1 MNSPNKKLEI
11 ILAKAAGGQP
21 LGEKDLIFLLGINN
35 RDQLESI
42 FRVARNLRH
51 KYFGNKIFLYGFLYI
66 TTHCKNDCRFCFF
79 RKSNTASR
87 RYRKE
92 DQEIV
97 SVACRMAESGVHLI
111 DLTMGE
117 DPAYFNRG
125 TNGFEQL
132 LNLMQTV
139 RHTTGLPVM
148 ISPGVMQ
155 DDQLK
160 KVVEAGA
167 SWYACYQETHS
178 RSLFQHLRPGQD
190 YDVRMGAKLAA
201 HQRGLLIEE
210 GLLCGVG
217 ETPADVAESISVIR
231 SIDADQVRVMNFIPQ
246 QGTPMENRTPPDSTK
261 ELLISAVMRLIFPD
275 RLIPA
280 SLDVDGLIGLRRRL
294 NAGANV
300 VTSLV
305 PPGGGLAGVA
315 QHSLDIEEGNRTSA
329 RVMSILDTIG
339 LRPASVKEYIKW
351 IQRRKRSVE
360 VNRSAEKIA
369 C

>member
-1 MNSPNKKLEI
+1 MNSSTKKLET
-11 ILAKAAGGQP
+11 ILAKATGGQS
-21 LGEKDLIFLLGINN
+21 LGKEDLIFLLGIDD
-35 RDQLESI
+35 RDQLETI
-42 FRVARNLRH
+42 FRVARILRH
-51 KYFGNKIFLYGFLYI
+51 KYFGDKIFLYGFLYI
-66 TTHCKNDCRFCFF
+66 TTYCKNDCRFCFF

-97 SVACRMAESGVHLI
+97 SVAGRMAESGVHLI

-125 TNGFEQL
+125 MNGFEKL
-132 LNLMQTV
+132 LNLVTTV
-139 RHTTGLPVM
+139 RHSTGLPVM

-160 KVVEAGA
+160 KVAEAGA
-167 SWYACYQETHS
+167 SWYACYQETHC
-178 RSLFQHLRPGQD
+178 RSLFQRLRPGQD
-190 YDVRMGAKLAA
+190 YDVRMEAKVAG

-217 ETPADVAESISVIR
+217 ETPADVAESISMMR
-231 SIDADQVRVMNFIPQ
+231 LIDADQVRVMNFIPQ
-246 QGTPMENRTPPDSTK
+246 RGTPMENRTPPDSIK
-261 ELLISAVMRLIFPD
+261 ELLISAIMRLTFPD

-294 NAGANV
+294 DAGANV

-305 PPGGGLAGVA
+305 LPGGGLAGVA
-315 QHSLDIEEGNRTSA
+315 QHSLDIEEGNRTST
-329 RVMSILDTIG
+329 RVMSVLETIG
-339 LRPASVKEYIKW
+339 LRPASVQEYIKW

-360 VNRSAEKIA
+360 ENRSVEKIA